1 MSAATYTS
9 IDHLG
14 SSKDVD
20 KLLSLWFGYNHNV
33 KLEPHGAGSTRSEN
47 DSLTSLDETES
58 LEPED
63 PIVIV
68 GMGKYP
74 VVHLDTTSSYM
85 IYFRLIIV

>member
-14 SSKDVD
+14 SSNDVD

-33 KLEPHGAGSTRSEN
+33 KLEPYGAGSTSSEN
-47 DSLTSLDETES
+47 DSFRSLDETEF

-74 VVHLDTTSSYM
+74 VVNLDTASSCM
-85 IYFRLIIV
+85 IYFRLILV

>member
-20 KLLSLWFGYNHNV
+20 KLLSLWFGYNHQV
-33 KLEPHGAGSTRSEN
+33 KSELFGAGSTSSEN
-47 DSLTSLDETES
+47 ETLTSLDGTEF
-58 LEPED
+58 LGPED

-68 GMGKYP
+68 GIDNIP
-74 VVHLDTTSSYM
+74 
-85 IYFRLIIV
+85 